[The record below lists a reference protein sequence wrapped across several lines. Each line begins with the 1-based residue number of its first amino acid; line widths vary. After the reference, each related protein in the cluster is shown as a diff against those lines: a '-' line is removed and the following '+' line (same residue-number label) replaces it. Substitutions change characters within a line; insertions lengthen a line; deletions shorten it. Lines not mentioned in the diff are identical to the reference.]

1 MKKNILAKLMTVAMV
16 ATMCMT
22 FTACGGDSDDD
33 DLNNGMSGST
43 TTWVEPYLRWDA
55 TLDQIKA
62 DMATQGWTAQ
72 VSEGNILQY
81 GNNSRYPGVTM
92 NMGVLNSRT
101 NTLSTSQVAYMNV
114 PSDFFNKIL
123 SEVVTRYN
131 ATWESTGR
139 IYSGKGVANDKDV
152 SITVT
157 NAASTVLVQF
167 VRR

>member
-1 MKKNILAKLMTVAMV
+1 MKKYFFAKLMLLAMV
-16 ATMCMT
+16 SVVCMT
-22 FTACGGDSDDD
+22 FTACGGDDDD
-33 DLNNGMSGST
+33 DRNNGISGNT

-62 DMATQGWTAQ
+62 DMAAQGWTAQ

-101 NTLSTSQVAYMNV
+101 NTLSTTQVAYMNV

-123 SEVVTRYN
+123 TEVVTRYN

>member
-1 MKKNILAKLMTVAMV
+1 MMAVVAI
-16 ATMCMT
+16 T
-22 FTACGGDSDDD
+22 FTACGGDDD
-33 DLNNGMSGST
+33 DLNNGISGSA

-62 DMATQGWTAQ
+62 DMAAQGWTAQ

-101 NTLSTSQVAYMNV
+101 NTLSTTQVAYMNV

-131 ATWESTGR
+131 ATWR
-139 IYSGKGVANDKDV
+139 
-152 SITVT
+152 
-157 NAASTVLVQF
+157 VLVGYTLARALPMIRTYRSPSPMPP
-167 VRR
+167 VLSSYSL

>member
-1 MKKNILAKLMTVAMV
+1 MKKYFFAKLMMLAMMAVVAI
-16 ATMCMT
+16 T
-22 FTACGGDSDDD
+22 FTACGGDDA
-33 DLNNGMSGST
+33 DLTNGISGSAT
-43 TTWVEPYLRWDA
+43 TSTEPYLRWDA

-62 DMATQGWTAQ
+62 DMAAQGWTAQ

-101 NTLSTSQVAYMNV
+101 NTLSTTQVAYMNV

>member
-1 MKKNILAKLMTVAMV
+1 MKKNVLAKLMMVAMV

-43 TTWVEPYLRWDA
+43 TTWVDPYLRWDA

-92 NMGVLNSRT
+92 TMGVLNSRT
-101 NTLSTSQVAYMNV
+101 NTLNTTQVAYMNV
-114 PSDFFNKIL
+114 PSDFSNKIL

>member
-1 MKKNILAKLMTVAMV
+1 MKKNVLAKLMMVAMV

-81 GNNSRYPGVTM
+81 SNSKYPGVTM
-92 NMGVLNSRT
+92 NMGV
-101 NTLSTSQVAYMNV
+101 
-114 PSDFFNKIL
+114 
-123 SEVVTRYN
+123 
-131 ATWESTGR
+131 
-139 IYSGKGVANDKDV
+139 
-152 SITVT
+152 
-157 NAASTVLVQF
+157 
-167 VRR
+167 